1 MPKVT
6 IEIDSHLYTAE
17 LAIGATLRQF
27 LSKVECS
34 LPEDA
39 FVSDGRRVMAPHLE
53 MAFRH
58 HEARLTTEIP
68 QELMREVAALT
79 PSSLLVSA
87 DR

>member
-17 LAIGATLRQF
+17 LPIGATLRQF
-27 LSKVECS
+27 LSQIELELSDGALLC
-34 LPEDA
+34 
-39 FVSDGRRVMAPHLE
+39 DGRRVMVPHLE

-79 PSSLLVSA
+79 PSSLLTYSA
-87 DR
+87 